1 MYGVFLRVCVHAFSF
16 PGWGQLSP
24 LCSTHSSL
32 KDSFSPLVYSS
43 YTSLAGQ
50 RALVFHLSQPSQ
62 ACGYRST
69 TSAPAWM
76 LGMQTWIL
84 IHTSM
89 VSLVT
94 SDPSP
99 HVSELNH
106 FRTKDKEKNP
116 IKVIGK
122 ALIFL
127 KENSKT
133 KKEMLPEYLTEN
145 VKISREKFLLIL
157 RMYREVGVWGVN
169 EWMFQSIIISYWLP
183 WKLWFFS

>member
-1 MYGVFLRVCVHAFSF
+1 
-16 PGWGQLSP
+16 
-24 LCSTHSSL
+24 
-32 KDSFSPLVYSS
+32 
-43 YTSLAGQ
+43 
-50 RALVFHLSQPSQ
+50 
-62 ACGYRST
+62 
-69 TSAPAWM
+69 M

-157 RMYREVGVWGVN
+157 RMYREVGV
-169 EWMFQSIIISYWLP
+169 
-183 WKLWFFS
+183 